1 MLGGCH
7 YKFVTFWNVSCY
19 HAESPSLLTALIIL
33 AFVVL
38 IGFILGN
45 CVHSRFPT
53 PWRKGFLSE
62 LPTRPT
68 PPEAHAVPP
77 PVYFPLQVIS
87 PPRPPSVC
95 SYFHLTHGD

>member
-7 YKFVTFWNVSCY
+7 YKFVTFWKVACY

-33 AFVVL
+33 AFIVL

-45 CVHSRFPT
+45 CVHPRLPT
-53 PWRKGFLSE
+53 PWRNGFLSE
-62 LPTRPT
+62 LPVRPVARA
-68 PPEAHAVPP
+68 AHIPH
-77 PVYFPLQVIS
+77 PVYIPLQIVS